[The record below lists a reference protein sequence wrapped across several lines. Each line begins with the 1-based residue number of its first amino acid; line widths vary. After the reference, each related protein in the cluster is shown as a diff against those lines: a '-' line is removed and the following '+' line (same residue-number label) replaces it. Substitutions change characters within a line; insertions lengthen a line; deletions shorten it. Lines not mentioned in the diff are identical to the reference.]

1 MYNKFFGFKEKPF
14 KLVPNPAYFYLSK
27 SHEEAL
33 AHLNY
38 AISQGDGFV
47 EITGEVG
54 TGKTTLCRTFL
65 ESLNGIVEA
74 AYIFNPKL
82 GPKQL
87 LRTINEEFGIRSEG
101 DDTKNLI
108 DTLNAFLMQK
118 KASGKKVILLIDEA
132 QNLNRNVLEQL
143 RLLSNLETNRD
154 KLLQIVLVG
163 QPELSAILNSYD
175 LRQLGQRITLSYQL
189 GPLTFNESIEYI
201 QYRIGIAAKKAAI
214 KFDRSAYR
222 QIYKYSKGI
231 PRLINIVCDRALLT
245 AFVLNQF
252 KITAGITKTSIKEIA
267 SRGQA
272 KTYGFSNSTWV
283 LMSLSFLSILF
294 LGAVLYQPISEKI
307 TALLATP
314 ADQKIEQISRTEK
327 IDPQPQDLSQQQESA
342 DQSSSVATP
351 RIENDLPAISLAAYL
366 MNMDGRS
373 SRHPALMHAMNL
385 WKTNTEFTPYLNDI
399 DDDQTYFRLSA
410 KSSGL
415 LIHRLETD
423 ITFLK
428 KLNLP
433 AILEFYPPGSPNP
446 GYLTLSRIN
455 GDKIILQGKDN
466 TEWIVTNLEELEFY
480 WSGVA
485 YLPWKNFNS
494 IWGTIPAQTYKDSVI
509 TLKLL
514 LQDLGFKNVTID
526 EQYDDFTQKAVEAI
540 QAKYGIP
547 VDGYVG
553 PLTKIVLYKEKDSS
567 EMPHL
572 INLGREQGI
581 HQTD

>member
-1 MYNKFFGFKEKPF
+1 MYNTFFGFKEKPF

-54 TGKTTLCRTFL
+54 TGKTTLCRAFL
-65 ESLNGIVEA
+65 ENLNRTVEA

-87 LRTINEEFGIRSEG
+87 LKTINEEFGIKTEG
-101 DDTKNLI
+101 ENTKDLI
-108 DTLNAFLMQK
+108 DALNLFLIQK
-118 KASGKKVILLIDEA
+118 KAAGKKVILLIDEA

-154 KLLQIVLVG
+154 KLLQIILVG
-163 QPELSAILNSYD
+163 QPELSEILNSHS
-175 LRQLGQRITLSYQL
+175 LRQLGQRITLSYRL
-189 GPLTFNESIEYI
+189 SPLTFNECKEYI
-201 QYRIGIAAKKAAI
+201 QYRINIAARKTAI

-231 PRLINIVCDRALLT
+231 PRLINIVCDRSLLT

-252 KITAGITKTSIKEIA
+252 NITASIAKASIKELA
-267 SRGQA
+267 TRGN
-272 KTYGFSNSTWV
+272 TRRYGITTSTWV
-283 LMSLSFLSILF
+283 LMSLSFLSIVF
-294 LGAVLYQPISEKI
+294 LVVVLYQPIKNRI
-307 TALLATP
+307 TAAFTTA
-314 ADQKIEQISRTEK
+314 ADQETKPVGRTDEIQPENADAEQQKEN
-327 IDPQPQDLSQQQESA
+327 A
-342 DQSSSVATP
+342 DQINSAAATQP
-351 RIENDLPAISLAAYL
+351 HNRIATVDLADYL

-373 SRHPALMHAMNL
+373 SRQPALMNAMNL
-385 WKTNTEFTPYLNDI
+385 WKINAPYASYLTDI

-410 KSSGL
+410 KSGGL
-415 LIHRLETD
+415 FIYRVETD
-423 ITFLK
+423 IGFIK

-433 AILEFYPPGSPNP
+433 AILEFYPPGSPTP
-446 GYLTLSRIN
+446 GYLTLSRID
-455 GDKIILQGKDN
+455 GEKIVLQGKDQ
-466 TEWIVTNLEELEFY
+466 TELIVTHLEELEFY

-485 YLPWKNFNS
+485 YLPWKNFHS
-494 IWGTIPAQTYKDSVI
+494 IWGTIPAQSSKDSVI

-514 LQDLGFKNVTID
+514 LQDLGFEDVAID
-526 EQYDDFTQKAVEAI
+526 DQYDGQARHAVETI

-547 VDGYVG
+547 VDGFVG
-553 PLTKIVLYKEKDSS
+553 PLTKIILYREKDSF
-567 EMPHL
+567 EMPQL
-572 INLGREQGI
+572 TPKR
-581 HQTD
+581 

>member
-1 MYNKFFGFKEKPF
+1 MYNRFFGFKEKPF

-38 AISQGDGFV
+38 AMSQGDGFV

-54 TGKTTLCRTFL
+54 TGKTTLCRAFL
-65 ESLNGIVEA
+65 ESLNGTVEA

-82 GPKQL
+82 SPKQL
-87 LRTINEEFGIRSEG
+87 LRTINEEFGIKSEG
-101 DDTKNLI
+101 DNTKDLI
-108 DTLNAFLMQK
+108 DTLNIFLMQK
-118 KASGKKVILLIDEA
+118 KASGKYVILLIDEA

-154 KLLQIVLVG
+154 KLLQIILVG
-163 QPELSAILNSYD
+163 QPELSQILNSHE

-189 GPLTFNESIEYI
+189 GPLTFNESKEYI
-201 QYRIGIAAKKAAI
+201 QYRIGIAANKTAI

-252 KITAGITKTSIKEIA
+252 KITANITKTSIKELA
-267 SRGQA
+267 RRGHA
-272 KTYGFSNSTWV
+272 KAYGLSTSTWV
-283 LMSLSFLSILF
+283 LVSLSFLSIVF
-294 LGAVLYQPISEKI
+294 LGAVFYHPIVDKI
-307 TALLATP
+307 ADIFANP
-314 ADQKIEQISRTEK
+314 ADQQTEGIAQTEK
-327 IDPQPQDLSQQQESA
+327 IDSQARHFPQQQESS
-342 DQSSSVATP
+342 DQIHSMATLP
-351 RIENDLPAISLAAYL
+351 IGSASPAISLAAYL
-366 MNMDGRS
+366 MNMDGRR
-373 SRHPALMHAMNL
+373 SRQPALTHAMNL
-385 WKTNTEFTPYLNDI
+385 WKTSTEVTPYLQGIDND
-399 DDDQTYFRLSA
+399 QSYFRLSA

-415 LIHRLETD
+415 FIHRIETD
-423 ITFLK
+423 IDFLK
-428 KLNLP
+428 KLNIP
-433 AILEFYPPGSPNP
+433 AILEFYPPGSPSP
-446 GYLTLSRIN
+446 GYFTLSQIN
-455 GDKIILQGKDN
+455 GDKIILQGRDE

-485 YLPWKNFNS
+485 YLPWKNFHS
-494 IWGTIPAQTYKDSVI
+494 IWGTIPVQTYKDSVV

-514 LQDLGFKNVTID
+514 LQDLGFKDVAIND
-526 EQYDDFTQKAVEAI
+526 KYDRLAQDAVKSI

-553 PLTKIVLYKEKDSS
+553 PLTKIILYKEKNSL
-567 EMPHL
+567 EMPYL
-572 INLGREQGI
+572 SKLGP
-581 HQTD
+581 

>member
-1 MYNKFFGFKEKPF
+1 MYNTFFGFKEKPF

-54 TGKTTLCRTFL
+54 TGKTTLCRAFL
-65 ESLNGIVEA
+65 ENLNRTVEA

-87 LRTINEEFGIRSEG
+87 LKTINEEFGIKTEG
-101 DDTKNLI
+101 ENTKDLI
-108 DTLNAFLMQK
+108 DALNLFLIQK
-118 KASGKKVILLIDEA
+118 KAAGKKVILLIDEA

-154 KLLQIVLVG
+154 KLLQIILVG
-163 QPELSAILNSYD
+163 QPELSEILNSHS
-175 LRQLGQRITLSYQL
+175 LRQLGQRITLSYRL
-189 GPLTFNESIEYI
+189 SPLTFNECKEYI
-201 QYRIGIAAKKAAI
+201 QYRINIAARKTAI

-231 PRLINIVCDRALLT
+231 PRLINIVCDRSLLT

-252 KITAGITKTSIKEIA
+252 NITASIAKASIKELA
-267 SRGQA
+267 TRGN
-272 KTYGFSNSTWV
+272 TRRYGITTSTWV
-283 LMSLSFLSILF
+283 LMSLSFLSIVF
-294 LGAVLYQPISEKI
+294 LVVVLYQPIKNRI
-307 TALLATP
+307 TAAFTTA
-314 ADQKIEQISRTEK
+314 ADQETKLVGRTDEIQPENANAEQQKEN
-327 IDPQPQDLSQQQESA
+327 A
-342 DQSSSVATP
+342 DQINSAAATQP
-351 RIENDLPAISLAAYL
+351 HNRIATVDLADYL

-373 SRHPALMHAMNL
+373 SRQPALMNAMNL
-385 WKTNTEFTPYLNDI
+385 WKINAPYASYLTDI

-410 KSSGL
+410 KSGGL
-415 LIHRLETD
+415 FIYRVETD
-423 ITFLK
+423 IGFIK

-433 AILEFYPPGSPNP
+433 AILEFYPPGSPTP
-446 GYLTLSRIN
+446 GYLTLSRID
-455 GDKIILQGKDN
+455 GEKIVLQGKDQ
-466 TEWIVTNLEELEFY
+466 TELIVTHLEELEFY

-485 YLPWKNFNS
+485 YLPWKNFHS
-494 IWGTIPAQTYKDSVI
+494 IWGTIPAQSSKDSVI

-514 LQDLGFKNVTID
+514 LQDLGFEDVAID
-526 EQYDDFTQKAVEAI
+526 DQYDGQARHAVETI

-547 VDGYVG
+547 VDGFVG
-553 PLTKIVLYKEKDSS
+553 PLTKIILYREKDSF
-567 EMPHL
+567 EMPQL
-572 INLGREQGI
+572 TPKR
-581 HQTD
+581 

>member
-65 ESLNGIVEA
+65 ESLNGSVEA

-87 LRTINEEFGIRSEG
+87 IRTIIEEFGIRTQS
-101 DDTKNLI
+101 DNTKDLI
-108 DTLNAFLMQK
+108 DILNAFLIQK
-118 KASGKKVILLIDEA
+118 KASGKKVIVVIDEA
-132 QNLNRNVLEQL
+132 QNLNRNVMEQL
-143 RLLSNLETNRD
+143 RLLSNLETNRE
-154 KLLQIVLVG
+154 KLLQIILVG
-163 QPELSAILNSYD
+163 QPELSEILNSHA

-189 GPLTFNESIEYI
+189 SPLTFNECKAYI
-201 QYRIGIAAKKAAI
+201 QYRINIAAQKSAI

-231 PRLINIVCDRALLT
+231 PRLINIVCDRSLLT

-252 KITAGITKTSIKEIA
+252 KITAGIAKASIKELA
-267 SRGQA
+267 MRGHVKNYRLA
-272 KTYGFSNSTWV
+272 TSTWG
-283 LMSLSFLSILF
+283 LIGLSFLSIVF
-294 LGAVLYQPISEKI
+294 LAVVFYQPIRDKI
-307 TALLATP
+307 TATFKAPAESQTNVVAHTEAVDIETEDVAP
-314 ADQKIEQISRTEK
+314 ADK
-327 IDPQPQDLSQQQESA
+327 A
-342 DQSSSVATP
+342 AHQSGSVKAAAAP
-351 RIENDLPAISLAAYL
+351 NSIPAIGLAEYL

-373 SRHPALMHAMNL
+373 SRQPALMHAMKL
-385 WKTNTEFTPYLNDI
+385 WKSGSQYTPYLKDI
-399 DDDQTYFRLSA
+399 DDDQTYFRLFA
-410 KSSGL
+410 KPNGMF
-415 LIHRLETD
+415 IHRIETD
-423 ITFLK
+423 MGFIK

-433 AILEFYPPGSPNP
+433 AILEFYPPGSPSP
-446 GYLTLSRIN
+446 GYLTLSRID
-455 GDKIILQGKDN
+455 GDKLMLKGKNETD
-466 TEWIVTNLEELEFY
+466 WIVTHQEELEFY

-485 YLPWKNFNS
+485 YLPWKNFHS
-494 IWGTIPAQTYKDSVI
+494 IWGTIPTQSYQDSVLA
-509 TLKLL
+509 LKLL
-514 LQDLGFKNVTID
+514 LHDLGFKNVAID
-526 EQYDDFTQKAVEAI
+526 AQYDGLTQRTVKSI

-553 PLTKIVLYKEKDSS
+553 PLTKIILYKEKKSFD
-567 EMPHL
+567 MPHL
-572 INLGREQGI
+572 SALR
-581 HQTD
+581 

>member
-1 MYNKFFGFKEKPF
+1 MYNTFFGFREKPF

-54 TGKTTLCRTFL
+54 TGKTTLCRAFL
-65 ESLNGIVEA
+65 ESLNGTVEA

-87 LRTINEEFGIRSEG
+87 LRNINEEFGIKSEG
-101 DDTKNLI
+101 DNTKDLI
-108 DTLNAFLMQK
+108 DSLNIFLMQK
-118 KASGKKVILLIDEA
+118 KASGKRVILLVDEA
-132 QNLNRNVLEQL
+132 QNLSRNVLEQL

-154 KLLQIVLVG
+154 KLLQIILVG
-163 QPELSAILNSYD
+163 QPELSQILYSHE

-189 GPLTFNESIEYI
+189 GSLTFNESKEYI
-201 QYRIGIAAKKAAI
+201 QYRIGIAANKAAI

-252 KITAGITKTSIKEIA
+252 KITANIAKTAIRELA
-267 SRGQA
+267 NLGRA
-272 KTYGFSNSTWV
+272 KTYGLSTSTWV
-283 LMSLSFLSILF
+283 LVSLSFLSIVF
-294 LGAVLYQPISEKI
+294 LGAVLYHPIVDKI
-307 TALLATP
+307 TDIFANP
-314 ADQKIEQISRTEK
+314 ANQQTQSIARTENLDSQ
-327 IDPQPQDLSQQQESA
+327 DPNFLQHQESP
-342 DQSSSVATP
+342 DQIHRSATLPTGSVS
-351 RIENDLPAISLAAYL
+351 PAISLAAYL
-366 MNMDGRS
+366 MNMDGRG
-373 SRHPALMHAMNL
+373 SRQPALRHAMIL
-385 WKTNTEFTPYLNDI
+385 WKTNTEFTPYLQGI
-399 DDDQTYFRLSA
+399 DDDQSYFRLSA

-415 LIHRLETD
+415 FIHRIETD
-423 ITFLK
+423 INFLK

-446 GYLTLSRIN
+446 GFLTLSQIN
-455 GDKIILQGKDN
+455 ADKIILQGRDE

-485 YLPWKNFNS
+485 YLPWKNFHS
-494 IWGTIPAQTYKDSVI
+494 IWGTIPVQTYKDSVV

-514 LQDLGFKNVTID
+514 LQDLGFKDVAIND
-526 EQYDDFTQKAVEAI
+526 KYDGFAQDAVKTI

-553 PLTKIVLYKEKDSS
+553 PLTKIILYKEKNSL
-567 EMPHL
+567 EMPDL
-572 INLGREQGI
+572 SKLGR
-581 HQTD
+581 

>member
-38 AISQGDGFV
+38 AMSQGDGFV

-54 TGKTTLCRTFL
+54 TGKTTLCRAFL
-65 ESLNGIVEA
+65 ESLNGTVEA

-82 GPKQL
+82 SPKQL
-87 LRTINEEFGIRSEG
+87 LRTINEEFGIKSEG
-101 DDTKNLI
+101 DNTKDLI
-108 DTLNAFLMQK
+108 DTLNIFLMQK

-154 KLLQIVLVG
+154 KLLQIILVG
-163 QPELSAILNSYD
+163 QPELSQILNSHE
-175 LRQLGQRITLSYQL
+175 LSQLGQRITLSYQL
-189 GPLTFNESIEYI
+189 GPLTFNESKEYI
-201 QYRIGIAAKKAAI
+201 QYRIGIAANKTAI

-252 KITAGITKTSIKEIA
+252 KITANITKTSIKELA
-267 SRGQA
+267 RRGHA
-272 KTYGFSNSTWV
+272 KAYGLSTSTWV
-283 LMSLSFLSILF
+283 LVSLSFLSIVF
-294 LGAVLYQPISEKI
+294 LGAVFYHPIVDKI
-307 TALLATP
+307 ADIFANP
-314 ADQKIEQISRTEK
+314 ADQQTEGIAQTEK
-327 IDPQPQDLSQQQESA
+327 IDSQARHFPQQQESS
-342 DQSSSVATP
+342 DQIHSMATLP
-351 RIENDLPAISLAAYL
+351 IGSASPAISLAAYL
-366 MNMDGRS
+366 MNMDGRR
-373 SRHPALMHAMNL
+373 SRQPALTHAMNL
-385 WKTNTEFTPYLNDI
+385 WKTYTEFTPYLQGI
-399 DDDQTYFRLSA
+399 DDDQSYFRLSA

-415 LIHRLETD
+415 FIHRIETD
-423 ITFLK
+423 IDFLK

-433 AILEFYPPGSPNP
+433 AILEFYPPGSPSP
-446 GYLTLSRIN
+446 GYFTLSQIN
-455 GDKIILQGKDN
+455 GDKIILQGRDE

-485 YLPWKNFNS
+485 YLPWKNFHS
-494 IWGTIPAQTYKDSVI
+494 IWGTIPVQTYKDSVV

-514 LQDLGFKNVTID
+514 LQDLGFKDVAIND
-526 EQYDDFTQKAVEAI
+526 KYDRLAQDAVKSI

-553 PLTKIVLYKEKDSS
+553 PLTKIILYKEKNSL
-567 EMPHL
+567 EMPYL
-572 INLGREQGI
+572 SKLGP
-581 HQTD
+581 

>member
-38 AISQGDGFV
+38 AMSQGDGFV

-54 TGKTTLCRTFL
+54 TGKTTLCRAFL
-65 ESLNGIVEA
+65 ESLNGTVEA

-82 GPKQL
+82 SPKQL
-87 LRTINEEFGIRSEG
+87 LRTINEEFGIKSEG
-101 DDTKNLI
+101 DNTKDLI
-108 DTLNAFLMQK
+108 DTLNIFLMQK

-154 KLLQIVLVG
+154 KLLQIILVG
-163 QPELSAILNSYD
+163 QPELSQILNSHE

-189 GPLTFNESIEYI
+189 GPLTFNESKEYI
-201 QYRIGIAAKKAAI
+201 QYRIGIAANKTAI

-252 KITAGITKTSIKEIA
+252 KITANITKTSIKELA
-267 SRGQA
+267 RRGHA
-272 KTYGFSNSTWV
+272 KAYGLSTSTWV
-283 LMSLSFLSILF
+283 LVSLSFLSIVF
-294 LGAVLYQPISEKI
+294 LGAVFYHPIVDKI
-307 TALLATP
+307 ADIFANP
-314 ADQKIEQISRTEK
+314 ADQQTEGIAQTEK
-327 IDPQPQDLSQQQESA
+327 IDSQARHFPQQQESS
-342 DQSSSVATP
+342 DQIHSMATLP
-351 RIENDLPAISLAAYL
+351 IGSASPAISLAAYL
-366 MNMDGRS
+366 MNMDGRR
-373 SRHPALMHAMNL
+373 SRQPALTHAMNL
-385 WKTNTEFTPYLNDI
+385 WKTYTEFTPYLQGI
-399 DDDQTYFRLSA
+399 DDDQSYFRLSA

-415 LIHRLETD
+415 FIHRIETD
-423 ITFLK
+423 IDFLK

-433 AILEFYPPGSPNP
+433 AILEFYPPGSPSP
-446 GYLTLSRIN
+446 GYFTLSQIN
-455 GDKIILQGKDN
+455 GDKIILQGRDE

-485 YLPWKNFNS
+485 YLPWKNFHS
-494 IWGTIPAQTYKDSVI
+494 IWGTIPVQTYKDSVV

-514 LQDLGFKNVTID
+514 LQDLGFKDVAIND
-526 EQYDDFTQKAVEAI
+526 KYDRLAQDAVKSI

-553 PLTKIVLYKEKDSS
+553 PLTKIILYKEKNSL
-567 EMPHL
+567 EMPYL
-572 INLGREQGI
+572 SKLGQ
-581 HQTD
+581 

>member
-38 AISQGDGFV
+38 AMSQGDGFV

-54 TGKTTLCRTFL
+54 TGKTTLCRAFL
-65 ESLNGIVEA
+65 ESLNGTVEA

-82 GPKQL
+82 SPKQL
-87 LRTINEEFGIRSEG
+87 LRTINEEFGIKSEG
-101 DDTKNLI
+101 DNTKDLI
-108 DTLNAFLMQK
+108 DTLNIFLMQK
-118 KASGKKVILLIDEA
+118 KAGGKKVILLIDEA

-154 KLLQIVLVG
+154 KLLQIILVG
-163 QPELSAILNSYD
+163 QPELSQILNSHE

-189 GPLTFNESIEYI
+189 GPLTFNESKEYI
-201 QYRIGIAAKKAAI
+201 QYRIGIAANKTAI

-252 KITAGITKTSIKEIA
+252 KITANITKTSIKELA
-267 SRGQA
+267 RRGHA
-272 KTYGFSNSTWV
+272 KAYGLSTSTWV
-283 LMSLSFLSILF
+283 LVSLSFLSIVF
-294 LGAVLYQPISEKI
+294 LGAVFYHPIVDKI
-307 TALLATP
+307 ADIFANP
-314 ADQKIEQISRTEK
+314 ADQQTEGIAQTEK
-327 IDPQPQDLSQQQESA
+327 IDSQARHFPQQQESS
-342 DQSSSVATP
+342 DQIHSMATLP
-351 RIENDLPAISLAAYL
+351 IGSASPAISLAAYL
-366 MNMDGRS
+366 MNMDGRR
-373 SRHPALMHAMNL
+373 SRQPALTHAMNL
-385 WKTNTEFTPYLNDI
+385 WKTYTEFTPYLQGI
-399 DDDQTYFRLSA
+399 DDDQSYFRLSA

-415 LIHRLETD
+415 FIHRIETD
-423 ITFLK
+423 IDFLK

-433 AILEFYPPGSPNP
+433 AILEFYPPGSPSP
-446 GYLTLSRIN
+446 GYFTLSQIN
-455 GDKIILQGKDN
+455 GDKIILQGRDE

-485 YLPWKNFNS
+485 YLPWKNFHS
-494 IWGTIPAQTYKDSVI
+494 IWGTIPVQTYKDSVV

-514 LQDLGFKNVTID
+514 LQDLGFKDVAIND
-526 EQYDDFTQKAVEAI
+526 KYDRLAQDAVKSI

-553 PLTKIVLYKEKDSS
+553 PLTKIILYKEKNSL
-567 EMPHL
+567 EMPYL
-572 INLGREQGI
+572 SKLGQ
-581 HQTD
+581 